1 MNRMPASASVG
12 AVILRVAAAASKA
25 YTVYYHP
32 PGDPPAVLTV
42 NAVPIED
49 TFAEAFPM
57 TAARLVVTAETIGWA
72 LAAGQ
77 SATGYAASVIG
88 CDAEA
93 GIERELSA
101 DETPDGRPGVALLF
115 FAFSRDALQKAVSNR
130 VAQCVLTCATTA
142 CYNGLTGDPGKTIK
156 VGGNLRF
163 FGDGWQISKRLDGKR
178 YWRMPTMDGEFLCED
193 VFGTVKGVAG
203 GNFLI
208 LGESQALAL
217 AAAEAA
223 VAAIRQVPGVILPF
237 PGGVVRSGS
246 KVGSMYKGLRAS
258 TNDAYC
264 PTLRGAVNTALPE
277 GVNAVYEIVI
287 DGLDLAAVEEATR
300 VGVRAACRPGVVRI
314 TAGNYGGKLGPFHLH
329 LHNLLGGSA

>member
-1 MNRMPASASVG
+1 
-12 AVILRVAAAASKA
+12 
-25 YTVYYHP
+25 
-32 PGDPPAVLTV
+32 VLTV
-42 NAVPIED
+42 NGVEIAD

-57 TAARLVVTAETIGWA
+57 TAARVVVTADTPGWA
-72 LAAGQ
+72 RTAGQ
-77 SATGYAASVIG
+77 EATGYAASVIG

-93 GIERELSA
+93 GVERELSP
-101 DETPDGRPGVALLF
+101 DEAPDGRPGVSLLF
-115 FAFSRDALQKAVSNR
+115 FAFSRDALQKAVVNR

-142 CYNGLTGDPGKTIK
+142 CFNGLAGDPGKTIR
-156 VGGNLRF
+156 VGGSLRF
-163 FGDGWQISKRLDGKR
+163 FGDGWQISKLLDGRR
-178 YWRMPTMDGEFLCED
+178 YWRVPTMDGEFLCED

-208 LGESQALAL
+208 LGQTQAAAL

-223 VAAIRQVPGVILPF
+223 AAAVRQVPGVILPF

-246 KVGSMYKGLRAS
+246 KVGSKYKGLKAS

-264 PTLRGAVNTALPE
+264 PTLRGAVPSALPD
-277 GVNAVYEIVI
+277 GVNAVYEIVM

-300 VGVRAACRPGVVRI
+300 VGVRAACRPGVVRV

-329 LHNLLGGSA
+329 LHKLLSEPT